1 MSAPPIMTFPAKCYG
16 FAPRSGPLGSPPDTR
31 QAYNLTM
38 QNPFDICSSS
48 YGFRRRRIHGKSPLV
63 HYLPSRRNRRCSD
76 IPAEQGKLLDSD
88 MFGALKQFCILVVV
102 FLALRVVADTALY
115 VCRSPFH
122 FKYLPRRMAPPTCES
137 SKPTPTTA
145 AVLQFVSDQIKLA
158 NSIAT
163 SSTSLDLLFH
173 ELLEEDRANLEAL
186 QWASLLA
193 EQSHLLYGR
202 GLSGV
207 NVTELLQAP
216 LIDFTSGGFIG
227 RTFTYAL
234 DELDRLCTLPCPHH
248 SYTREDH
255 DIRALAVYHRISSS
269 LLLEYSA
276 APSRVIRLLDALR
289 TIRRPLVLMAAQRD
303 DGPQI
308 HETRRIWRRR
318 NDYTYATQQAAFS
331 RLLARLDATIEGLSL
346 LVARLDCITEQ
357 LVSCTFER
365 KFAPLKSDVQ
375 PVSDRQ
381 IALSACLD
389 SLRNLFTQ
397 SILPLERHPS
407 GSRRSLHDVPSL
419 VTRRMRAIFPLIHA
433 VGVT

>member
-1 MSAPPIMTFPAKCYG
+1 MTFPAKCYG

-38 QNPFDICSSS
+38 QYPFDICSSS

-88 MFGALKQFCILVVV
+88 MLGALKQFCILVVV

-137 SKPTPTTA
+137 SKPTPTTT
-145 AVLQFVSDQIKLA
+145 AVLPFLSDQIRLA
-158 NSIAT
+158 NTIAA
-163 SSTSLDLLFH
+163 SSTSIDLLFH
-173 ELLEEDRANLEAL
+173 ELLEKDRANLEAL
-186 QWASLLA
+186 QWASLLT

-207 NVTELLQAP
+207 NVTELLQTP
-216 LIDFTSGGFIG
+216 LIDFTSGGFVG

-248 SYTREDH
+248 SYTRGEDH
-255 DIRALAVYHRISSS
+255 DIRAPAVYHRISSS

-276 APSRVIRLLDALR
+276 AQSRVIRLLDALR
-289 TIRRPLVLMAAQRD
+289 TIRQPLVLMAAQRD

-318 NDYTYATQQAAFS
+318 NDYGYATQQVAFT

-346 LVARLDCITEQ
+346 LVVHLDRTTEQ
-357 LVSCTFER
+357 LSNVPEE
-365 KFAPLKSDVQ
+365 PI
-375 PVSDRQ
+375 SDRQ

-389 SLRNLFTQ
+389 SLRNLFTR
-397 SILPLERHPS
+397 SILLLERYPS
-407 GSRRSLHDVPSL
+407 ALPRSVHDVPSL
-419 VTRRMRAIFPLIHA
+419 VAGRMRAIFPLIHA

>member
-1 MSAPPIMTFPAKCYG
+1 MSAPPVMTFPAQCYG

-31 QAYNLTM
+31 QAYGSLTM
-38 QNPFDICSSS
+38 QYPFDICSSS
-48 YGFRRRRIHGKSPLV
+48 YGLCRRPNYGKNHLV

-76 IPAEQGKLLDSD
+76 IPAEQSKLLDSD
-88 MFGALKQFCILVVV
+88 VFGALKQFCVLVVI
-102 FLALRVVADTALY
+102 FLALRVVADTAIY

-122 FKYLPRRMAPPTCES
+122 FKDMPRRMAPSPPTCES
-137 SKPTPTTA
+137 FKPTPTTA
-145 AVLQFVSDQIKLA
+145 AVLQFVSDQIRLA

-163 SSTSLDLLFH
+163 SSTSIDLLFH
-173 ELLEEDRANLEAL
+173 ELMEEDRANLEAL
-186 QWASLLA
+186 QWASLLT
-193 EQSHLLYGR
+193 EQSYLLHGR
-202 GLSGV
+202 GPSGV
-207 NVTELLQAP
+207 NVTELLQTP

-227 RTFTYAL
+227 RTLTYAL

-248 SYTREDH
+248 SYTRGEDH

-276 APSRVIRLLDALR
+276 AQSRVIRLLDALR

-303 DGPQI
+303 DGPHI

-318 NDYTYATQQAAFS
+318 IDYTYATQQDAFS

-346 LVARLDCITEQ
+346 PAVHLDRITEQ
-357 LVSCTFER
+357 LSSVPE
-365 KFAPLKSDVQ
+365 K
-375 PVSDRQ
+375 PVSDRK
-381 IALSACLD
+381 IALSACSD
-389 SLRNLFTQ
+389 SLRNLFAR

-407 GSRRSLHDVPSL
+407 ALPRSLHDVSSL
-419 VTRRMRAIFPLIHA
+419 VIRRTRAIFPLIHA